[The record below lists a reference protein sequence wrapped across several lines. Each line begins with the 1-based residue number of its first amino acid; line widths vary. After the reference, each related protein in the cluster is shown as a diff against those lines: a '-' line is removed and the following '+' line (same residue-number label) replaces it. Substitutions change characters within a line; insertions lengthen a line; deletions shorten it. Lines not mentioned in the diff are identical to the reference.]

1 MDGDED
7 MGCDSTPEDA
17 TSYDIASRRATV
29 AVAVGKQEEQCLTME
44 MIATAVA
51 MQIVPATHRR
61 ATVRAVTSSGAAETP
76 GGAAAAADATSAVAG
91 GVLPS
96 PDVRQ
101 ELENEIDRAADDVV
115 RAVIVQRVEAAE
127 LALVQFTDEDVKRE
141 HAKSVMVQTL
151 KQKGTYRGRHRPC
164 GSRRGREPDDH
175 ACKVLGVNI
184 QRSPRQS
191 MGRAV
196 AWSADV

>member
-17 TSYDIASRRATV
+17 TPDDIASRRATV
-29 AVAVGKQEEQCLTME
+29 AVAVGKKEEQCLTME

-51 MQIVPATHRR
+51 MQIVPTTHRR
-61 ATVRAVTSSGAAETP
+61 ATVRAVSSSGAAASPDGVT
-76 GGAAAAADATSAVAG
+76 AAADASASVAG
-91 GVLPS
+91 EAVPS

-127 LALVQFTDEDVKRE
+127 LGLVQFTDEDVKRE
-141 HAKSVMVQTL
+141 QAKSVMVQTL
-151 KQKGTYRGRHRPC
+151 KQKGTYRGQRVFTGEDGIVHAEV
-164 GSRRGREPDDH
+164 GEGESRMILP
-175 ACKVLGVNI
+175 A
-184 QRSPRQS
+184 
-191 MGRAV
+191 
-196 AWSADV
+196 